1 MRNLITFSTLACPEW
16 MIETIVAR
24 AAAFGYDGIEWRGGP
39 DGHVRPSMPTS
50 ERARLRRRVADSGLF
65 SLAVTAY
72 TSFISDDPTVQQ
84 KNVDELRR
92 YLDLAAD
99 FGARYVRVFLGELR
113 PGDDLAAARPSIAHC
128 LASAASHAE
137 AVGVGIAV
145 EPHDDF
151 VRSASVAPI
160 FEQVPHPA
168 VGAVWDVG
176 NTFAAGEDPA
186 EGFQW
191 LGQRLFYVQVKD
203 SIGRYPDRRLT
214 RLGEGEVPLAGAVEL
229 LLNRGYHGAFSVEWE
244 RAWHPDLDPAEVAL
258 PHALKAMRVLL
269 ARARALEGSQ

>member
-1 MRNLITFSTLACPEW
+1 MRNPITFSTLACPEW
-16 MIETIVAR
+16 TLETILAR
-24 AAAFGYDGIEWRGGP
+24 AVAFGYDGIEWRGGP
-39 DGHVRPSMPTS
+39 DGHVRPSMSAS
-50 ERARLRRRVADSGLF
+50 ERASLRRHVADAGLF
-65 SLAVTAY
+65 SLAATAY
-72 TSFISDDPTVQQ
+72 TSFVSDDPAVQQ
-84 KNVDELRR
+84 DSVDELRR
-92 YLDLAAD
+92 YLDLAAEV
-99 FGARYVRVFLGELR
+99 GARYVRVFLGELR
-113 PGDDLAAARPSIAHC
+113 PGDDLAAARPRIAHC
-128 LASAASHAE
+128 LESAVSHAE

-160 FEQVPHPA
+160 FERVPHPA

-203 SIGRYPDRRLT
+203 SIGRHPDRRLT
-214 RLGEGEVPLAGAVEL
+214 RLGEGEVPLAGAVTL
-229 LLNRGYHGAFSVEWE
+229 LLNHGYQGAFSVEWE

-258 PHALKAMRVLL
+258 PHALTAMRGLL
-269 ARARALEGSQ
+269 AARAPEDLP

>member
-1 MRNLITFSTLACPEW
+1 MRNPITFSTLACPEW
-16 MIETIVAR
+16 TIETILAR
-24 AAAFGYDGIEWRGGP
+24 AVAFGYDGIEWRGGP

-50 ERARLRRRVADSGLF
+50 ERASLRRRVADSGLF

-72 TSFISDDPTVQQ
+72 TSFVSDDLAVRQ

-92 YLDLAAD
+92 YLELAAD

-113 PGDDLAAARPSIAHC
+113 PGDEVAAAGARIAHC
-128 LASAASHAE
+128 LESAAPHAE
-137 AVGVGIAV
+137 AVGAGMAV

-160 FEQVPHPA
+160 LERVPHPA

-186 EGFQW
+186 EGFHW
-191 LGQRLFYVQVKD
+191 LGRRLFYVQVKD
-203 SIGRYPDRRLT
+203 SIGRYPDQRLT
-214 RLGEGEVPLAGAVEL
+214 RLGEGEVPLAAAVEL
-229 LLNRGYHGAFSVEWE
+229 LLNHGYQGAFSVEWE
-244 RAWHPDLDPAEVAL
+244 RAWHSDLEPAEVAL
-258 PHALKAMRVLL
+258 PHALKAMRGLL
-269 ARARALEGSQ
+269 AARALENSQ

>member
-1 MRNLITFSTLACPEW
+1 
-16 MIETIVAR
+16 
-24 AAAFGYDGIEWRGGP
+24 
-39 DGHVRPSMPTS
+39 
-50 ERARLRRRVADSGLF
+50 
-65 SLAVTAY
+65 
-72 TSFISDDPTVQQ
+72 
-84 KNVDELRR
+84 
-92 YLDLAAD
+92 
-99 FGARYVRVFLGELR
+99 
-113 PGDDLAAARPSIAHC
+113 
-128 LASAASHAE
+128 
-137 AVGVGIAV
+137 VGIAV

-160 FEQVPHPA
+160 FERVPQPA

-229 LLNRGYHGAFSVEWE
+229 LLNHGYCGALSVEWE
-244 RAWHPDLDPAEVAL
+244 RAWHSDLDPAEVAL
-258 PHALKAMRVLL
+258 PHALKVMRDLL
-269 ARARALEGSQ
+269 AASALEVSP